1 MNPDGFTMD
10 MALLLLARGLR
21 SHAHNHLSMVAFSGM
36 TSENASCFG
45 GGRKFMAAHGF
56 SRLFKRAGVG
66 MNKSGG
72 SALAMMRLRGR
83 ALALAGVSIVSLA
96 GCSSILPGSGPT
108 SDEIVAASVVSNA
121 TWFELFDVDTA
132 TLDQLKG
139 RSSAKLAKFADGQGP
154 QEPMIGIGDVIKVTI
169 WEAAPGGLF
178 TSQVNL
184 SMGAGSQSVTIPD
197 QVVTQEGTIAVPF
210 VGAPKVLG
218 KSVRAVE
225 RMLKGSLTGKAV
237 DPQVLVT
244 VVRSSS
250 SAVTVTGDAIT
261 GAQVPLGPNG
271 YRILDAV
278 AAVGGIKSPLNE
290 TFVGLTRKGRAEE
303 VPFAALLSDP
313 DENVFLRPRDVLSVT
328 RKPVTFTV
336 LGATGRNADINF
348 EGPSLTLA
356 QALGK
361 AGGFIDLRADA
372 SGVFI
377 FRREDAKDVIAMGR
391 NSKLTALGGEVPVVY
406 RVNLSGADG
415 FVTAQAF
422 RMQPGD
428 LVYVSNAPAS
438 EFEKFLRLVLA
449 TKAAVE

>member
-1 MNPDGFTMD
+1 
-10 MALLLLARGLR
+10 MARKYGCFFKHEFGECKLLR
-21 SHAHNHLSMVAFSGM
+21 
-36 TSENASCFG
+36 
-45 GGRKFMAAHGF
+45 GGRILA
-56 SRLFKRAGVG
+56 SRATMQSGPIKVGVG
-66 MNKSGG
+66 MFKVRSVASG
-72 SALAMMRLRGR
+72 AMARRRLRSV
-83 ALALAGVSIVSLA
+83 ALAGVCLGVLA
-96 GCSSILPGSGPT
+96 GCASILPGSGPT
-108 SDEIVAASVVSNA
+108 SDEIVTASSISNS

-132 TLDQLKG
+132 TLAHLKG
-139 RSSAKLAKFADGQGP
+139 RSPARLSRFADGQGP
-154 QEPMIGIGDVIKVTI
+154 QEPLIGVGDVIKVTI

-197 QVVTQEGTIAVPF
+197 QVVTQEGTISVPF

-218 KSVRAVE
+218 QSVRSVE
-225 RMLKGSLTGKAV
+225 RMLRKSLTGKAV

-261 GAQVPLGPNG
+261 GAQLPLGPNG
-271 YRILDAV
+271 FRILDAV

-290 TFVGLTRKGRAEE
+290 TFVGLTRQGKAEE
-303 VPFAALLSDP
+303 VPFAVLLAEP

-336 LGATGRNADINF
+336 LGATGRNADIGF

-361 AGGFIDLRADA
+361 AGGFIDFRADA

-377 FRREDAKDVIAMGR
+377 FRREEAKDVIAMGR

-415 FVTAQAF
+415 LVTAQAF

-428 LVYVSNAPAS
+428 LVYVSNAPAT
-438 EFEKFLRLVLA
+438 EFEKFLRLVAA
-449 TKAAVE
+449 TRAAVE

>member
-1 MNPDGFTMD
+1 MP
-10 MALLLLARGLR
+10 AAVWLRARGLR
-21 SHAHNHLSMVAFSGM
+21 SHAHNHLSMVAFSAM
-36 TSENASCFG
+36 SSENASCFG
-45 GGRKFMAAHGF
+45 KGCKFMAAKGF
-56 SRLFKRAGVG
+56 SRLSNRAGVG
-66 MNKSGG
+66 MHKSGG
-72 SALAMMRLRGR
+72 SALATSLRLRGR
-83 ALALAGVSIVSLA
+83 ALFLAGVSIVSLA

-108 SDEIVAASVVSNA
+108 SDEIVAASVVSNS
-121 TWFELFDVDTA
+121 TWFELFDVDNA
-132 TLDQLKG
+132 TLEQLKG
-139 RSSAKLAKFADGQGP
+139 RSTAKLAKFADGQGP

-197 QVVTQEGTIAVPF
+197 QVVTQEGTISVPF

-218 KSVRAVE
+218 QSIRAVE
-225 RMLKGSLTGKAV
+225 RMLRKSLTGKAV

-250 SAVTVTGDAIT
+250 SAVTVTGDAVT

-303 VPFAALLSDP
+303 VPFATLLSDP

-449 TKAAVE
+449 TRAAVE